1 MNFAG
6 VVLSPSEDP
15 KTLVGITITDDDLI
29 RTTVFIPNGIFNSK
43 ASVSE
48 ALALQEEGLAQ
59 ADHKRLYVL

>member
-43 ASVSE
+43 ASVFE
-48 ALALQEEGLAQ
+48 ALARQEEGLTQ